1 MVRSRQTAC
10 CSNPTLDD
18 SDGQTVCT
26 NCGSVINETHIVSE
40 ITFGEASSGAAI
52 VQGSFVGA
60 GETHARNTGPFRK
73 GGGLESREQTLAN
86 AKRKIQQLAA
96 ALSVPESYTE
106 AAGRWFTLALTNG
119 FTHGRRTQYVIACC
133 LYAVCRQEKS
143 SHMLIDFS
151 DILHINVFT
160 LGQTYLKLVRLLHIP
175 TTTIDPSV
183 YIHRF
188 AKHLEF
194 GKDTMKVASDATRLV
209 SRMNRD
215 WIVQGRRPSGIC
227 GACLLL
233 AARMNNYRR
242 SVREVVYVVKV
253 ADLTI
258 QKRLEEF
265 KLTKSSS
272 LTVDEFRNLWLEQA
286 HDPPSFG
293 PKISKKRKR
302 VREVNE
308 DGDVAGDGPIA
319 IAEKSGDKVASV
331 IVSAEAGVEDTPPA
345 SVRVSS
351 EPRRDAEG
359 FVIPEL
365 PIDPAL
371 FMEENSTGAAAASG
385 LPNTPPPTQPA
396 ADTEDPGERIN
407 AIAEAA
413 IESEIQNIVS
423 SADSTSAV
431 TSLSIDKDKAKS
443 EADLAR
449 RERARRSQSVAS
461 NVSGQ
466 GGSEAEDIDGNA
478 LSILEGD
485 GNFVDSADPGNDSD
499 DLADVDDWEV
509 QSALLTAAE
518 TEVKERIW
526 TELNKEY
533 IKEQQAKKLKAERDA
548 RNGVGKNTRKKRN
561 GGKGGK
567 KGPGRTGGGAGREIA
582 ASPAESAKEML
593 AKRTYS
599 KKINYAALDHLFK
612 ED

>member
-10 CSNPTLDD
+10 CSNPAHDD
-18 SDGQTVCT
+18 ADGQTVCM
-26 NCGSVINETHIVSE
+26 NCGSVVSESQIVSE
-40 ITFGEASSGAAI
+40 ISFGETSAGAAV
-52 VQGSFVGA
+52 VQGSLIGM

-86 AKRKIQQLAA
+86 ARRRIQQLAA
-96 ALSVPESYTE
+96 ALSVPDSYTDS
-106 AAGRWFTLALTNG
+106 ASRWFTLALTNG
-119 FTHGRRTQYVIACC
+119 FTHGRKTQYVVACC
-133 LYAVCRQEKS
+133 LYAVCRQESS

-209 SRMNRD
+209 QRMNRD

-227 GACLLL
+227 GASLLL

-242 SVREVVYVVKV
+242 SVRELVYVVKV

-265 KLTKSSS
+265 KLTKSGS
-272 LTVDEFRNLWLEQA
+272 LTVDEFRNMWLEQA

-293 PKISKKRKR
+293 PKKTKKRKR

-308 DGDVAGDGPIA
+308 NGEVVGEEEEDSTATPSPAKRAATPRQATVEPQPQPPQPPRVDADGFA
-319 IAEKSGDKVASV
+319 
-331 IVSAEAGVEDTPPA
+331 
-345 SVRVSS
+345 
-351 EPRRDAEG
+351 
-359 FVIPEL
+359 IPEL

-371 FMEENSTGAAAASG
+371 LLLDSAGPHTAM
-385 LPNTPPPTQPA
+385 PTPPTTQDPSA
-396 ADTEDPGERIN
+396 STPSDQPEQEDHIT

-413 IESEIQNIVS
+413 IESEIENIINNNHNN
-423 SADSTSAV
+423 STHPRN
-431 TSLSIDKDKAKS
+431 S
-443 EADLAR
+443 E
-449 RERARRSQSVAS
+449 ER
-461 NVSGQ
+461 
-466 GGSEAEDIDGNA
+466 
-478 LSILEGD
+478 EGD
-485 GNFVDSADPGNDSD
+485 GEEEDEEDDARSHSHNSD
-499 DLADVDDWEV
+499 DDETDLSAYDDWETN
-509 QSALLTAAE
+509 SALLTEAE
-518 TEVKERIW
+518 TLVKERIW
-526 TELNKEY
+526 VELNKEY
-533 IKEQQAKKLKAERDA
+533 LKEQEAKKLKAERDR
-548 RNGVGKNTRKKRN
+548 RNGVGRSTRRKR
-561 GGKGGK
+561 GGRKGGM
-567 KGPGRTGGGAGREIA
+567 GGGAGGNGGGVP

-599 KKINYAALDHLFK
+599 KKINYAALDHLFQ